1 MMNTKWISFI
11 ALLTLVFFYFSCQN
25 EESLIGNNIL
35 TDGEYTVERYSEDLV
50 FLTESMIDEDG
61 VFASSTTSLLGSYL
75 DPLFGQVDASF
86 SFQIKL
92 PANNMAFNAV
102 NIEDIYLNLPYI
114 AFYGNSELN
123 KDELEFN
130 IIVSKLNENIADAED
145 NSNNTNF
152 SSTPIT
158 STYKVVGDISESN
171 SLVLNL
177 TESGFGLEE
186 ILNLN
191 ELDLENNEVFLDAF
205 NGFKLEVEPINSID
219 GGIMYFNTTSDSAF
233 LHVEYINSN
242 TELDTVNFQIAD
254 QARLNYFQH
263 DYTNTSFLNQD
274 TLCFVQ
280 SMGGVFSEI
289 EINDLDLF
297 MDSTYIA
304 VNNAELTVAISE
316 NNGSFPL
323 PEKLRL
329 ITIDNNGVEDLTS
342 IFTGNLDTLNNH
354 YNFNITDCIEEVITN
369 GLHPKFKL
377 ETYDPS
383 STANR
388 VVLDNS
394 IANPIRLDLILIKQ
408 AN

>member
-1 MMNTKWISFI
+1 MNAKWISFI
-11 ALLTLVFFYFSCQN
+11 AFLTLVLFYFSCQN
-25 EESLIGNNIL
+25 EESLIGNSFL
-35 TDGEYTVERYSEDLV
+35 TDGEYTVERYPEDIV
-50 FLTESMIDEDG
+50 FFTESMIDEDG

-102 NIEDIYLNLPYI
+102 SIEDIYLNLPNI
-114 AFYGNSELN
+114 GFYGNNELN
-123 KDELEFN
+123 KDDVEFN

-145 NSNNTNF
+145 NSNETNF
-152 SSTPIT
+152 SSTQII
-158 STYKVVGDISESN
+158 SAYKSVGDISESN
-171 SLVLNL
+171 SLVLSL

-186 ILNLN
+186 ILNLTEVN
-191 ELDLENNEVFLDAF
+191 LENNENFVDAF

-242 TELDTVNFQIAD
+242 KEIDTINFQIAD
-254 QARLNYFQH
+254 QARLNYFEH
-263 DYTNTSFLNQD
+263 DYTNSSFLNQD
-274 TLCFVQ
+274 TLCFAQ

-289 EINDLDLF
+289 EINNLDLF
-297 MDSTYIA
+297 TDSTYIA
-304 VNNAELTVAISE
+304 VNNAELTVAVSE
-316 NNGSFPL
+316 NNGPFPL

-329 ITIDNNGVEDLTS
+329 IKIDNSGAEDLTN
-342 IFTGNLDTLNNH
+342 IFIGNLDTLNNH

-369 GLHPKFKL
+369 GLYPKFKL

-383 STANR
+383 STADR

-394 IANPIRLDLILIKQ
+394 SENPIRLDLILIKQ
-408 AN
+408 EN